1 MASRREF
8 LRRTAELS
16 AFLFASIERAAA
28 IQPTPGSTFRDAEHV
43 VILMQEN
50 RSFDHS
56 FGTLRGVRGF
66 NDPRAVTLSNGYPVW
81 RQTAKDGKSALP
93 FRLNIHKTKSTWLGA
108 LPHSWSDQTDAR
120 NEGSNDGWLN
130 AKKPG
135 RKECAHI
142 PLTMGFHARE
152 DIPFYYALADAFT
165 VCDQHFCSSLT
176 GTTPNRLYLWTGTAR
191 DQHGKAN
198 VWNHDVTYSATANWT
213 TYPERLEDAGVS
225 WRIYQNE
232 LSLPTG
238 LEGEERDWLEN
249 FTNNPIEWFDQYHV
263 GFRRPYQQY
272 LRRMLAQLPGEIE
285 TMRATAGVSA
295 EDLEKKEKLLAHLK
309 AESVKWSP
317 EAQAKLTAKERS
329 IHAKAFTTND
339 ADPHFR
345 EIEKIRY
352 KDGATEREM
361 FAPKGDV
368 LHQFRTDVESGRL
381 PKVSWVISPKNFSDH
396 PSAPWYGAWYLAE
409 VMNILTQ
416 NPEVWKKTIFIL
428 TYDENDGY
436 FDHVPPFAAPHPT
449 RPESGK
455 VTDGID
461 AAAEHWSL
469 EEDRKGVRPERA
481 RGGPIG
487 LGFRVP
493 FIVASPWSRG
503 GYVNSQIFD
512 HTSVIQLLEILCGV
526 PEPNISA
533 WRRTVCGD
541 LTSIF
546 RPEDGSK
553 DAKLPYPPLK
563 EFLGGIHQA
572 QFRPLPAGWEKA
584 SMPRQESGTR
594 PSSPLPYEHFAEAV
608 VRGDA
613 LHLHLRADTKRFGKR
628 SAGAAF
634 HAYTPGLYRQGQS
647 PRVRSYAVEAGK
659 QLSDTWALE
668 GFPDQKYELR
678 VCGANGF
685 LRAFRGT
692 KGDPKVHVACLYEES
707 DVVVSIHNHDATR
720 AYTVLV
726 EDQSYGNGVL
736 AVTVDPAKARRLRVS
751 LENSS
756 RWYDLRITLE
766 GVPDFERHY
775 AGRVETGEVGISD
788 PAMA

>member
-1 MASRREF
+1 MSSRREF

-66 NDPRAVTLSNGYPVW
+66 GDPRAVTLPNGRPVW
-81 RQTAKDGKSALP
+81 AQTGKDGKVTLP
-93 FRLNIHKTKSTWLGA
+93 FRLDLKRTKSTWLGA
-108 LPHSWSDQTDAR
+108 LPHGWSDQTDAR
-120 NEGSNDGWLN
+120 NDGNNDGWID

-142 PLTMGFHARE
+142 PLTMGFHTRE

-165 VCDQHFCSSLT
+165 VCDQYFCSSLT

-191 DQHGKAN
+191 DQRGKAN
-198 VWNHDVTYSATANWT
+198 VWNHDVTYTSTANWT
-213 TYPERLEDAGVS
+213 TYPERLEEAGIS

-238 LEGEERDWLEN
+238 LEGEQRDWLEN

-263 GFRRPYQQY
+263 GFRKTYQQY
-272 LRRMLAQLPGEIE
+272 MRRALAELPAEIAA
-285 TMRATAGVSA
+285 MRANPNTSTG
-295 EDLEKKEKLLAHLK
+295 ELEKKEKLLAHLK

-317 EAQAKLTAKERS
+317 EAQAKVSARERS
-329 IHAKAFTTND
+329 LHAKAFTTND
-339 ADPHFR
+339 ADPHYR

-352 KDGATEREM
+352 KDGGAEREM

-368 LHQFRTDVESGRL
+368 LYQFRADVESGRL
-381 PKVSWVISPKNFSDH
+381 PKVSWLIAPRNFSDH
-396 PSAPWYGAWYLAE
+396 PGAPWYGAWYLAE
-409 VMNILTQ
+409 VMNILTR
-416 NPEVWKKTIFIL
+416 NPAVWKKTIFIL

-436 FDHVPPFAAPHPT
+436 FDHIPPFAAPHPT

-455 VTDGID
+455 VTDGIN
-461 AAAEHWSL
+461 AAEEHWSE
-469 EEDRKGVRPERA
+469 EEDRKGVGPKRA

-493 FIVASPWSRG
+493 FIVASPWTRG

-512 HTSVIQLLEILCGV
+512 HTSVIQFLEKLYGV
-526 PEPNISA
+526 QEPNISA

-546 RPEDGSK
+546 RPEDGRK
-553 DAKLPYPPLK
+553 DAKLPYLPLK
-563 EFLGGIHQA
+563 EFLSSIHQA
-572 QFRPLPAGWEKA
+572 QFRPLPTGWESS
-584 SMPRQESGTR
+584 SMPRQEKGTR
-594 PSSPLPYEHFAEAV
+594 PSLPLPYEHSAEAV
-608 VRGDA
+608 VRGEE
-613 LHLHLRADTKRFGKR
+613 LHLYLKADTRRFGDR

-634 HAYTPGLYRQGQS
+634 HVYTPGLYRQGKA

-659 QLSDTWALE
+659 QLSDAWAIE
-668 GFPDQKYELR
+668 GFPDQQYELR

-685 LRAFRGT
+685 FRAFRGT
-692 KGDPKVHVACLYEES
+692 KGDPKVQVACLYEDA
-707 DVVVSIHNHDATR
+707 DVVIAVYNHDDSR
-720 AYTVLV
+720 AFTVLA
-726 EDQSYGNGVL
+726 EDQSYGSGIH
-736 AVTVDPAKARRLRVS
+736 AVTVQPGTSRRLRIS
-751 LENSS
+751 LAKST
-756 RWYDLRITLE
+756 RWYDLRVTIE
-766 GVPDFERHY
+766 GVADFERHY
-775 AGRVETGEVGISD
+775 AGRVETGEIGISD